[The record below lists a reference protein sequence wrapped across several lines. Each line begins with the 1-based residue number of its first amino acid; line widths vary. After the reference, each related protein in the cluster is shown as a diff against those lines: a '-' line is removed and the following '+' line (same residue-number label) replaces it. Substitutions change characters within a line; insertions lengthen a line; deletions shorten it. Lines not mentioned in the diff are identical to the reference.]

1 MKRPPQVDVIDFETD
16 PIQPRPEYP
25 PKPVGVSILEHGK
38 KPEYMAWGHYTGGN
52 NCTKE
57 QAERRLKALYR
68 NGRRKLFHN
77 AKFDLDVGEEHM
89 GLPRLPWELVDDT
102 MFLLFLWDPHSSEL
116 ALKPSAEAILGL
128 PPEERDAVVD
138 WIWEHRKQLIT
149 EFGIDRYTYRQGKH
163 EKQLIGSKQRCA
175 AFIAYAPGNVVAP
188 YANGDCTRTLGL
200 FKHLW
205 PRVADRGMEEAYDRE
220 RELLP
225 ILLDNERVG
234 LLVDRRALRKDIKL
248 YTQASESAEA
258 WLRKRLK
265 SPSLNLDSDEE
276 VAEALSRLKIVED
289 EAWTLTPTGQR
300 SVSKKNLLPSMFS
313 DPKVAS
319 ALGYR
324 NRLQTCLKM
333 FMLPWDRQSTARPDG
348 RISTNWNQVRGTDK
362 GTRTGRPSTSN
373 PNFLNI
379 SKTWDDKDD
388 GYTHPAHISGLPDLP
403 LVRRYIL
410 PDDGDVFCHRD
421 YNGQELRLLGHFE
434 DDALMRAYQ
443 ENPRMDVHDHVRHLI
458 ETIAGLHYHRTQ
470 VKITNFRRIYGGGAP
485 ATAGALNVSIDV
497 AKQLLAAHGKALPG
511 VKLLGD
517 QIKALSK
524 GGEPIV
530 TWGGRE
536 YYVEPPRYDKRY
548 GRDMTYEYKL
558 LNYLIQGSAADCTKE
573 AILRYHRHPKKTGR
587 FLVTVYDEI
596 NVSAS
601 RSNYK
606 HEMKILGEAMESIET
621 DVPMLTDGKVG
632 PNWAALKT
640 WVEQ

>member
-1 MKRPPQVDVIDFETD
+1 MKRPPAVTTVDFETD
-16 PIQPRPEYP
+16 PIEERPDYP
-25 PKPVGVSILEHGK
+25 PKPVGVSIKRPGQK
-38 KPEYMAWGHYTGGN
+38 ARYFAWGHYSGKN
-52 NCTKE
+52 NCS
-57 QAERRLKALYR
+57 QRDAANALSAVWKADTL
-68 NGRRKLFHN
+68 LFHN
-77 AKFDLDVGEEHM
+77 AKFDQDVAETHL
-89 GLPRLPWELVDDT
+89 GLKRLPWERVHDT
-102 MFLLFLWDPHSSEL
+102 MFLLFLQDPHAADL
-116 ALKPSAEAILGL
+116 QLKPSSERILGL
-128 PPEERDAVVD
+128 APDERDAVGD
-138 WIWEHRKQLIT
+138 WIWEHRKDLIA

-163 EKQLIGSKQRCA
+163 VKPLIGSRQRCA
-175 AFIAYAPGNVVAP
+175 ALVAYAPGDLAGA
-188 YANGDCTRTLGL
+188 YANGDTERTEAL
-200 FKHLW
+200 FKYLW
-205 PRVADRGMEEAYDRE
+205 PRIVDRGMEEAYDRE

-225 ILLDNERVG
+225 ILLDNERIG
-234 LLVDRRALRKDIKL
+234 LRVDLRLLRRDIKL
-248 YTQASESAEA
+248 YTQASEGAEA

-265 SPSLNLDSDEE
+265 APNLNLDSDEE
-276 VAEALSRLKIVED
+276 VAEALSRLKIVAD
-289 EAWTLTPTGQR
+289 EAWTLTATGQR

-333 FMLPWDRQSTARPDG
+333 FMVPWERQAVARGDSY
-348 RISTNWNQVRGTDK
+348 ISTNWNQVRGTDK

-379 SKTWDDKDD
+379 SKSWDDKDD
-388 GYTHPAHISGLPDLP
+388 GYVHPTHISGLPDLP

-410 PDDGDVFCHRD
+410 PDDGDIFCHRD

-443 ENPRMDVHDHVRHLI
+443 DDPRMDVHDHVRQLI
-458 ETIAGLHYHRTQ
+458 EDIAGLRYHRTQ

-497 AKQLLAAHGKALPG
+497 AKQLLAAHGQALPG
-511 VKLLGD
+511 VKLLSQ
-517 QIKALSK
+517 QITQLSK
-524 GGEPIV
+524 SGEPIV

-536 YYVEPPRYDKRY
+536 YYVEEPRYDKRY
-548 GRDMTYEYKL
+548 GREMTYEYKL

-606 HEMKILGEAMESIET
+606 HEMKILGEAMESIEC
-621 DVPMLTDGKVG
+621 DVPMLTDGKTG
-632 PNWAALKT
+632 LNWAALKK
-640 WVEQ
+640 WSE